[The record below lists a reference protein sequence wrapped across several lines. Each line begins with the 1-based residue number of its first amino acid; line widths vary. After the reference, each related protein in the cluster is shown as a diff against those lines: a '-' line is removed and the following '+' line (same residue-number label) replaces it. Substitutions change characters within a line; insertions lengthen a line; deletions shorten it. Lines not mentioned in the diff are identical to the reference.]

1 MSASAVS
8 LAMILAIV
16 ALGATL
22 GMLAG
27 FRRKMDLEQWTVGG
41 RGFGAVLMYLLMA
54 GEVYTT
60 FAFLGASGWAYSRG
74 GPTLYIMAYLTLAYV
89 VSFFILPQIWE
100 VGREYGMQTQ
110 SDFFSVRYAKKY
122 LTAFVCVVGI
132 ASFIPY
138 LQLQLTGL
146 GIIVSIASFDGI
158 GRTPA
163 MAISVCL
170 LVTFVFASGVRA
182 VAWVS
187 VLKDVLMVFAALC
200 IGIGIPYI
208 YFGGIGPMFAALA
221 HARPAHLTMPGA
233 TANLG
238 HTWYIST
245 VLLTSLGFYMWPH
258 AFGAAFTAKSGDTL
272 RRNAVFMP
280 LYTLTLAFV
289 FFAGFTAVLVVP
301 GLPNGDLSLL
311 TLVRKSF
318 PPWFL
323 GVIGGAGALTAMVPA
338 AIFILT
344 AATLFAKNLYRP
356 LFAPAMTDNQVAKL
370 ARVMVVVLGL
380 ISLCLAIFS
389 STTLVSLLLT
399 GYAGVTQFFP
409 GVVLGLYW
417 RRVTMSAVFAGMLA
431 GVATAIFL
439 MLSHRDPLFGCSAGF
454 VALCLNFMIT
464 MLLSLLTPK
473 VSQASTK
480 RACAPDLLVEASRAS
495 RSLRLREDY

>member
-1 MSASAVS
+1 
-8 LAMILAIV
+8 
-16 ALGATL
+16 
-22 GMLAG
+22 
-27 FRRKMDLEQWTVGG
+27 MDLGQWTVGA
-41 RGFGAVLMYLLMA
+41 RGFGGLLMYLLMA

-100 VGREYGMQTQ
+100 LGRRHGLQTQ
-110 SDFFSVRYAKKY
+110 ADFFVMRYGNKY
-122 LTAFVCVVGI
+122 LAAFVCVVGI
-132 ASFIPY
+132 AFLIPY

-163 MAISVCL
+163 MVISVVL
-170 LVTFVFASGVRA
+170 LATFVFTGGVRA

-187 VLKDVLMVFAALC
+187 VLKDLLMVLAALS

-208 YFGGIGPMFAALA
+208 HYGGIGPMFAALA
-221 HARPAHLTMPGA
+221 HARPGHLTMPGA

-272 RRNAVFMP
+272 RRHAVVMP

-289 FFAGFTAVLVVP
+289 FFVGFTAVLVVP

-311 TLVRKSF
+311 TIVRKSF

-323 GVIGGAGALTAMVPA
+323 GVVGGAGALTAMAPA

-356 LFAPAMTDNQVAKL
+356 VFAPAMTDDQVAKL
-370 ARVMVVVLGL
+370 ARAMVVALGL
-380 ISLCLAIFS
+380 ISLLLAIYS

-399 GYAGVTQFFP
+399 GYAGVSQFFP

-417 RRVTMSAVFAGMLA
+417 KRVSMTGVFAGLIA
-431 GVATAIFL
+431 GVGAVLFL
-439 MLSHRDPLFGCSAGF
+439 MLSHRDPWFGWSAGF
-454 VALCLNFMIT
+454 VALCLNFLIT
-464 MLLSLLTPK
+464 VVLSWLTP
-473 VSQASTK
+473 AT
-480 RACAPDLLVEASRAS
+480 
-495 RSLRLREDY
+495 REFS